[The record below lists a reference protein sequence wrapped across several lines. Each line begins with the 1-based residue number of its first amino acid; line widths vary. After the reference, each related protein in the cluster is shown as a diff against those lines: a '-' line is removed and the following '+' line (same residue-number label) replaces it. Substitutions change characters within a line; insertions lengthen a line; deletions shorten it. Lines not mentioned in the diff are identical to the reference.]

1 MKMSTDKQLNTG
13 SDPLDVFFD
22 AARDQA
28 PVLSPD
34 LRARILADAAGAAQN
49 AAAPGNSAPVRSGRA
64 LAHRVGRWFGGW
76 AAPSLAGGITAAAAG
91 FWFGVAA
98 PLPVAALDAPLL
110 LQDALFYFDV
120 ISTPLVGLDDPLL
133 WGF

>member
-1 MKMSTDKQLNTG
+1 MSTDKHLKTDA
-13 SDPLDVFFD
+13 DPLDAFFD

-28 PVLSPD
+28 PDLSPD
-34 LRARILADAAGAAQN
+34 LRARILADAAGAMHK
-49 AAAPGNSAPVRSGRA
+49 AASPAPSGLAVR
-64 LAHRVGRWFGGW
+64 HRVVDWLRGW

-98 PLPVAALDAPLL
+98 PLPVAALDAPLW